1 MKDIMTT
8 AVRII
13 AATVALA
20 VCLCA
25 SGAEEREKEMF
36 AMSIQQLKHTADSL
50 LDNGKTLEAAEYLF
64 VLGGRYDKDMPREQQ
79 AECAAAY
86 NRIGT
91 IYFNN
96 EIYLSA
102 LDFYLKSMKI
112 AEHME
117 DNDEIARCYNN
128 IANIYN
134 IYEDNYQAYEFYRK
148 ALEYSAHGTDRELRV
163 KILINITG
171 VCISLG
177 LPEESQRYYTMMAE
191 AGKDYEYTAYYV
203 HFCKEL
209 MLAAGKDFAQA
220 EEAYLKAIDYSLEK
234 GMLPMYT
241 ASAYGQLGALYEK
254 EGKNELALHYYDL
267 NNRFAEENDL
277 RYIRLQNLKAYYM
290 LCHRLGQREKA
301 FRLQDE
307 YITINDTVFNKNEYD
322 RIRNTQL
329 VHEMDR
335 TIDRVARLSEEKKM
349 RQEKIEKLRVVLL
362 TLSGCAVVFILLS
375 VVLYLQK
382 RKLNRAYSDIFQRNS
397 ELLQAEQSLRKQ
409 KKSYETRIEELE
421 QKLLAETPPQEPAT
435 VGAPEEQAADREK
448 EKAQGTSQKMASE
461 LKDTILK
468 SITQVMEETDEFCDD
483 SFSLERLAALVGSNS
498 KYVSVIINETFGKN
512 FRAFVNE
519 YRIKEASMRLLDTEK
534 YGNYTVKAVG
544 ESVGYKSYANFSD
557 IFKRHTGLT
566 PAIYQKLASQNSAKT
581 SD

>member
-64 VLGGRYDKDMPREQQ
+64 VLGGRYDKDMPRGQQ

-112 AEHME
+112 SEYME

-203 HFCKEL
+203 HFCKGL
-209 MLAAGKDFAQA
+209 MLAAGKNFAQA

-241 ASAYGQLGALYEK
+241 ASAYGQLGALYEE

-335 TIDRVARLSEEKKM
+335 TIDRVARLTEEKKM

-421 QKLLAETPPQEPAT
+421 QKLLAETPSQEPAT
-435 VGAPEEQAADREK
+435 VGAPEEQTADREK

-468 SITQVMEETDEFCDD
+468 NITQVMEETDEFCDD

>member
-1 MKDIMTT
+1 
-8 AVRII
+8 
-13 AATVALA
+13 
-20 VCLCA
+20 
-25 SGAEEREKEMF
+25 
-36 AMSIQQLKHTADSL
+36 
-50 LDNGKTLEAAEYLF
+50 
-64 VLGGRYDKDMPREQQ
+64 
-79 AECAAAY
+79 
-86 NRIGT
+86 
-91 IYFNN
+91 
-96 EIYLSA
+96 
-102 LDFYLKSMKI
+102 
-112 AEHME
+112 
-117 DNDEIARCYNN
+117 
-128 IANIYN
+128 
-134 IYEDNYQAYEFYRK
+134 
-148 ALEYSAHGTDRELRV
+148 
-163 KILINITG
+163 
-171 VCISLG
+171 
-177 LPEESQRYYTMMAE
+177 MMAE

-203 HFCKEL
+203 HFCKGL

-335 TIDRVARLSEEKKM
+335 NIDRVARLTEEKKM

-435 VGAPEEQAADREK
+435 VDAPEEQAADREK